1 MVEMAAIA
9 FVILMAGLAIFQL
22 ALALGAPLGH
32 FAWGG
37 QFRTLP
43 TGLRVGSIVAIA
55 LYGVFSAIVLMRAG
69 VLTAWPQQDWIAPAL
84 WGVVGYM
91 GLGVVVNAIS
101 RSRPERLTMTPL
113 VTVLLVLSLIVA
125 LS

>member
-1 MVEMAAIA
+1 MAGFAAIA
-9 FVILMAGLAIFQL
+9 FVILMAGLAVFQL
-22 ALALGAPLGH
+22 ALVLGAPWGH

-37 QFRTLP
+37 QHRTLP
-43 TGLRVGSIVAIA
+43 KGLRIGSVVAIA
-55 LYGVFSAIVLMRAG
+55 LYALFSSIVLMRAG
-69 VLTAWPQQDWIAPAL
+69 LLPAWPQPEWIAPAL

-113 VTVLLVLSLIVA
+113 VTALLILSLIVA
-125 LS
+125 LG